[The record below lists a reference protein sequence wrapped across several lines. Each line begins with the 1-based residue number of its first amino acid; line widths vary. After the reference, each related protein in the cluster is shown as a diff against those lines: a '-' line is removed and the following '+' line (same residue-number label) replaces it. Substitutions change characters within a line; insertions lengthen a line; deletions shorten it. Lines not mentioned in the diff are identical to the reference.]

1 MQGNWKIGSNDR
13 DEAKVFIRSQACIEA
28 AHNPAAAGPRVQIPP
43 PQPISLCRMPATY
56 RVYVLQNREGK
67 FYVGLSDDV
76 ARRIEQHNSGS
87 SRWTKGKGPWKL
99 VWQSEYLSLTDAR
112 KFENRLKRQGR
123 GKGFYTI
130 TGLHRGSS

>member
-1 MQGNWKIGSNDR
+1 
-13 DEAKVFIRSQACIEA
+13 
-28 AHNPAAAGPRVQIPP
+28 
-43 PQPISLCRMPATY
+43 MPATY

-112 KFENRLKRQGR
+112 KLENRLKRQGR